1 MTHAILNFG
10 ADVNGLNDNGS
21 AAIHVAVEKSRLL
34 ANFYKFLFIETILSS
49 LYRSFFQ
56 QFTFFVS
63 FLLFLNFGNFLSVSL
78 VCFGNNYTLV

>member
-1 MTHAILNFG
+1 MAHAILNFG

-34 ANFYKFLFIETILSS
+34 ANFYKFLFIETIPSS

-56 QFTFFVS
+56 RFTFLS
-63 FLLFLNFGNFLSVSL
+63 LFYFF
-78 VCFGNNYTLV
+78 